1 MSFFK
6 SIEQHLEGLNLNV
19 VISKNENGLTVSV
32 LPQPTCKD
40 DAMKS
45 LTPILLKG
53 TAEELDAQFAG
64 IIQQPLQKVSGI
76 STNLVQFEK
85 NVEIQAEKTAIVKA
99 KKDADKK
106 LTDKADKY
114 IKEAEALIEKDE
126 TKKAILKAK
135 AALKVA
141 PEYKKALDLMD
152 KLVPKA
158 EGMFVAKEKA
168 KLVEQVKEEM
178 VEVVMASEP
187 TAIAEKPL
195 VDLSH
200 IPNTLAD
207 KTPIIIGAGGT
218 EIAQV
223 RDALAEAGLAAP
235 TSMKEVATEEQQEA
249 EIGEG
254 DCAIHPNVNEVIE
267 QTKEYLQ
274 ENPVPATEAFVA
286 NDLKGQPKPKRLD
299 LESMENYEIRLASWR
314 EHNPPIAE
322 TVVAAP
328 IVEEMTPMEEMAR
341 EDMVKRE
348 AEFEADKA
356 IQPEVKAETPRPSA
370 SDHIEILG

>member
-6 SIEQHLEGLNLNV
+6 SIEQHLDGLNLNV

-114 IKEAEALIEKDE
+114 IKEAEALIEKEE
-126 TKKAILKAK
+126 TKKAILKVK

-158 EGMFVAKEKA
+158 EGMFVPKEEA

-207 KTPIIIGAGGT
+207 KTPVILGA
-218 EIAQV
+218 ESKDEVNQV
-223 RDALAEAGLAAP
+223 QDALTEAGLAAP
-235 TSMKEVATEEQQEA
+235 TSMKEVAIGEQQKA
-249 EIGEG
+249 EQPIVAHVES
-254 DCAIHPNVNEVIE
+254 DIE
-267 QTKEYLQ
+267 YQNRVKHIQ
-274 ENPVPATEAFVA
+274 ENPIPIAEAFVA

-299 LESMENYEIRLASWR
+299 LESMENYEIRLATWR

-322 TVVAAP
+322 TVAPTP
-328 IVEEMTPMEEMAR
+328 IVEEMSPMEEMAR

-348 AEFEADKA
+348 AEFEADKVVP
-356 IQPEVKAETPRPSA
+356 IPEVKAETPRPSA